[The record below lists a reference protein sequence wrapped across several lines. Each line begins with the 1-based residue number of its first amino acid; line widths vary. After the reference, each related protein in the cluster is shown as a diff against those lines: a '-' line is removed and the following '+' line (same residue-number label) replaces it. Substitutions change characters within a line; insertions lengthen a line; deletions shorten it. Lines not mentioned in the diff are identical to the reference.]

1 MNTWRIYKRK
11 GGALRKLS
19 SLGSKDYDGN
29 NWFLHKAYKSKSDA
43 VKAFELL
50 TGRNTFS
57 DGFKLKQFKLIEPG
71 QEPPKTSSR

>member
-1 MNTWRIYKRK
+1 MNMWRIYKRK

-50 TGRNTFS
+50 T
-57 DGFKLKQFKLIEPG
+57 
-71 QEPPKTSSR
+71 